1 MKYERNPAKAGI
13 QAAESTAGDVLAGIS
28 EEYDSEQEAADFDE
42 YVSECVPRDI
52 RGKARDRWMA
62 SFCRHAG
69 PRAVELY
76 RARTSE

>member
-13 QAAESTAGDVLAGIS
+13 QAAEYTAGDVLAGIS
-28 EEYDSEQEAADFDE
+28 EEYSSEREAADFGE
-42 YVSECVPRDI
+42 YVSECVPSDI

-69 PRAVELY
+69 PRAAELY
-76 RARTSE
+76 RERTAE